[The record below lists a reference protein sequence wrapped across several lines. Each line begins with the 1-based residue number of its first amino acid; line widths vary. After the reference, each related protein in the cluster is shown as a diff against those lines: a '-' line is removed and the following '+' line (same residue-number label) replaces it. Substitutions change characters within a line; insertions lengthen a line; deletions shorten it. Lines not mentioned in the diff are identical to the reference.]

1 MRGALSIVAI
11 AVSLASVIG
20 YTFHGSSVSSKGSF
34 ISSEGRLSQPRISHR
49 NAADLEMGLIDR
61 FKKVGSRLRKPRNR
75 VTVIPR
81 LEKSPPLNIAM
92 FIEPTPFT
100 HVSGYSN
107 RFKEALK
114 YLAKAGD
121 NVEILTTDDVPDA
134 PESFLGFP
142 INYTKGFRFPLYN
155 QIVLSADHEGK
166 GKEMLGRRRPDLLHV
181 TCPGFITLAALVYA
195 RMFKLPLVFS
205 YHTHLPHYAIQYL
218 GWVPGIED
226 AAWTALRFVL
236 NRADLTLVTSGPM
249 RDQLARARRAPPGG
263 VAQGHRHRCVQPGLQ
278 VRGDARPA
286 DGRPPRG
293 PAAHLRGPPRG
304 REEPQAHQG
313 RAGEAAARHAAGFR
327 GQGARARGAGGALRG
342 HAHQVHGPHA
352 GRGAERGLR
361 QRGRLRH
368 ALGVRD
374 AGLRGAGGDG
384 LRRARGGRPRGGH
397 PRPHP
402 RRRGLL
408 PGGPRGRGRVH
419 GEGRGPAGRSGAPG
433 GDGRGGARG
442 GRAVGLGE
450 RHRRAAQRAVRQG
463 PAQLQVA
470 RVRRPGPAPV
480 ALRLPRPHGP
490 RRRGGW
496 PGEAGAAR
504 AGAAA
509 AHALPPAAGPVAVA
523 RQAAAGARGQG
534 PGAAGA
540 GDHGEEAHGGPPRG
554 AGLCACGGVG
564 FFPRRRRHHQLP
576 PLVEDGLPPPPTTT
590 PPLSRGRAAAAARRQ
605 LFP

>member
-1 MRGALSIVAI
+1 
-11 AVSLASVIG
+11 
-20 YTFHGSSVSSKGSF
+20 
-34 ISSEGRLSQPRISHR
+34 
-49 NAADLEMGLIDR
+49 MGLIDR

-249 RDQLARARRAPPGG
+249 RDQLAEHGVRRLEVWRKGIDTDVFNPAFKSAEMRARLTD
-263 VAQGHRHRCVQPGLQ
+263 GHPEDPLLIYV
-278 VRGDARPA
+278 
-286 DGRPPRG
+286 GR
-293 PAAHLRGPPRG
+293 L
-304 REEPQAHQG
+304 
-313 RAGEAAARHAAGFR
+313 
-327 GQGARARGAGGALRG
+327 
-342 HAHQVHGPHA
+342 
-352 GRGAERGLR
+352 GAEKNLKLIKDMLAKLPPDTRLAFVGKGPEREALEEHFAGTRTKFMGLMRGEELS
-361 QRGRLRH
+361 
-368 ALGVRD
+368 AAFASADVFVMPSESETLGFVVLE
-374 AGLRGAGGDG
+374 AMA
-384 LRRARGGRPRGGH
+384 
-397 PRPHP
+397 
-402 RRRGLL
+402 
-408 PGGPRGRGRVH
+408 
-419 GEGRGPAGRSGAPG
+419 SG
-433 GDGRGGARG
+433 
-442 GRAVGLGE
+442 V
-450 RHRRAAQRAVRQG
+450 
-463 PAQLQVA
+463 
-470 RVRRPGPAPV
+470 PV
-480 ALRLPRPHGP
+480 V
-490 RRRGGW
+490 
-496 PGEAGAAR
+496 AAR
-504 AGAAA
+504 AGGIPDLIRDGVDSYLVAPGDAGAFTEKVAALLGDPEHRAAMAAEARAEAERWDWESATAVLRNVQYAKALHNFKWRAFAGLGLPQSRSAFRALTARAGAVVGRVKQARLAQALRRRTLFRQLLARSPSLAKLLQVRVGKARGQRVLETTGKKPTEAPREELAFVRVEASASSPAAA
-509 AHALPPAAGPVAVA
+509 ATTNSPP
-523 RQAAAGARGQG
+523 
-534 PGAAGA
+534 
-540 GDHGEEAHGGPPRG
+540 
-554 AGLCACGGVG
+554 
-564 FFPRRRRHHQLP
+564 
-576 PLVEDGLPPPPTTT
+576 
-590 PPLSRGRAAAAARRQ
+590 
-605 LFP
+605 